1 MKAKIADFGL
11 STRIYVHTS
20 ERKGQKENV
29 VPFRWA
35 AIEVIQG
42 KTAIKEYSDVWSYGV
57 FMWEIYYLGA
67 AVPYG
72 DKKEFAD
79 IIEFLRRG
87 HRLNKPPLCPENIY
101 GLMVDCWHDNY
112 LNRPRFK
119 QLKSQLQTFDQESPI
134 IPNPVQPNNLTYT
147 ELANVNGANTI
158 EMDTMAHTNRPQLVL
173 ERQMSTMN
181 EYTVESRVLTR
192 VTN

>member
-57 FMWEIYYLGA
+57 FMWEIFYLGA

-72 DKKEFAD
+72 DKKEFED

-87 HRLNKPPLCPENIY
+87 HRLNKPPVCPENIY
-101 GLMVDCWHDNY
+101 GLMVDCWHDDY

-119 QLKSQLQTFDQESPI
+119 QLKSQLKTFDLERQTSI
-134 IPNPVQPNNLTYT
+134 IPNPIQQNNLGVNNLTYL
-147 ELANVNGANTI
+147 ELLNA
-158 EMDTMAHTNRPQLVL
+158 DD
-173 ERQMSTMN
+173 
-181 EYTVESRVLTR
+181 
-192 VTN
+192 